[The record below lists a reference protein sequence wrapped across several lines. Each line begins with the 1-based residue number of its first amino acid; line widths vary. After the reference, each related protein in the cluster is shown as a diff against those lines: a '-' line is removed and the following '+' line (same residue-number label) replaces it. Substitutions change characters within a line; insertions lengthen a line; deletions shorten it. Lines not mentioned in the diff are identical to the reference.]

1 MHLFGMNP
9 NSPPFAPSG
18 RKSSSVEFAFPTEGP
33 VSSEFVTKEAL
44 EDSFASFEQ
53 KLTARLEK
61 SFAAAISA
69 AIPAQVTTAADIN
82 PLTTSGP
89 ISGSLVDL
97 KGKAPIVPPVGG
109 FASSSTFA
117 GKPSSASDPADPPSS
132 TVDKLP
138 VDFNNQPYL
147 PVDYFS
153 RYIADGFRERP
164 YSGADD
170 KPHRFSLALDPTEQ
184 RILQKFSKLPA
195 HKNETLLEYQ
205 TLYCYT
211 FYLSCCEAALTAA
224 CSQGYGLGPG
234 GDGVVISRE
243 QFETIASATKTLAAV
258 ESSFRDRLAYIK
270 YKHDPQKDPHF
281 EAVSAQR
288 LHKPDLSFAGSF
300 NLQGLQEL
308 YESECQKQSVI
319 QLAKLAVGKGKGKSP
334 LRSSDDSRKEDSD
347 KKKGS

>member
-1 MHLFGMNP
+1 MRLFGMDP
-9 NSPPFAPSG
+9 NSPSFVPSG
-18 RKSSSVEFAFPTEGP
+18 RNNISEFTFPTEDP
-33 VSSEFVTKEAL
+33 ASSEFVTKEAL
-44 EDSFASFEQ
+44 ENSFASLEQ

-61 SFAAAISA
+61 SVAAAISA
-69 AIPAQVTTAADIN
+69 VIPAPVFTAADIN
-82 PLTTSGP
+82 PSPTAGP
-89 ISGSLVDL
+89 ISGSLADS

-109 FASSSTFA
+109 SASSSTFV
-117 GKPSSASDPADPPSS
+117 GKPSGAPDPADPPSS

-147 PVDYFS
+147 PVDYFA

-164 YSGADD
+164 YPGADD

-184 RILQKFSKLPA
+184 RIVQKFSKLPA

-224 CSQGYGLGPG
+224 CSEGYGLGPG
-234 GDGVVISRE
+234 GNGVVISRD
-243 QFETIASATKTLAAV
+243 QFEIIASATKTLAAV

-270 YKHDPQKDPHF
+270 YKHDPQKDPYF
-281 EAVSAQR
+281 EAFSAQR
-288 LHKPDLSFAGSF
+288 LHKPDLSFAGSL
-300 NLQGLQEL
+300 NLQGLQDL

-319 QLAKLAVGKGKGKSP
+319 QLAKAAVAKGKGKNP
-334 LRSSDDSRKEDSD
+334 LRSADDSRKEDSD